1 LQSQLEQVGAG
12 RVLAAIRPPPSRFI
26 GVPLQTQADFM
37 DANAQRMRQAFLN
50 GGRSYEALVKAYIQ
64 SPAGLYP

>member
-1 LQSQLEQVGAG
+1 
-12 RVLAAIRPPPSRFI
+12 
-26 GVPLQTQADFM
+26 M